1 MFKQAQHDEQTINVL
16 CCNYPNE
23 DELDNP
29 QIVMDDVVVDTL
41 HQVIIQNIFYA
52 LRFST
57 IQPYSYMKHTFSR
70 SIVFHHQK
78 YQLPSEKVAAPWQIV
93 MN

>member
-29 QIVMDDVVVDTL
+29 QVVMDDVAVDTL
-41 HQVIIQNIFYA
+41 HQVITEYIFMYIHIFYHPA
-52 LRFST
+52 MFIHET
-57 IQPYSYMKHTFSR
+57 YF
-70 SIVFHHQK
+70 F
-78 YQLPSEKVAAPWQIV
+78 
-93 MN
+93 